1 MLTESSKND
10 GKENPFI
17 HVSLDYDHE
26 MDVNECLQLIEAP
39 VDPGSSK
46 DSGSEPQ
53 TPLPPLK
60 NLHGATPSSEP
71 ETKESS
77 NKNVSGP
84 VTVCNAKPVTALVPT
99 EVKTNDQESKINEL
113 TKLVQ
118 MLMDEKINSTQKTQE
133 PKSVSSQPKSSK
145 KCLHLLHVDLFG
157 LVSPMSINHENYT
170 LVIVDE
176 YSRYTWVYFLKK
188 KGHTAEMIMSF
199 MRMVENQ
206 NDIKV
211 KQIKTDN
218 GTEFRNSKLE
228 SFCDEKGISQNFS
241 SPYTPEQNGIVERNN
256 RTLIEAAR
264 TMLNRLV
271 LSKHF
276 WTEVVKIACYTQ
288 NRSIIVKRHD
298 KTPYEILRE
307 RISSISYF
315 HVFGCLVF
323 IHNHKDHLGKFDAK
337 ANDRYFQGYS
347 FNSKAFRVF
356 NTRRQ
361 KIEETYHVTFDES
374 IKAIRFTNTP
384 YQVNS
389 EFSYYII
396 PHGRSLTE
404 LTQQNHIPEVI
415 AQNEQVNPHTEDVEG
430 PPDPINIKGTQEQN
444 IHEEKTIIKPLK
456 RLQGTTLK
464 PRWSRDQHTELV
476 NIIGDPGEDM
486 LTRSMAA
493 KLIAA
498 SASECLFANFLSK
511 IEPKKVSEAL
521 KHPGWV
527 DAMQEELNQ
536 FYRNKVWTL
545 VPLLHGKIAIGSK
558 WVFRNMELLPKT
570 KQDWLH
576 KVVVRKKELAMMK
589 PLHHVFLNGKLKE
602 EVYVKQPPGFK
613 ISEFPEYV
621 CKLDKALYGLKQ
633 APKA

>member
-1 MLTESSKND
+1 
-10 GKENPFI
+10 
-17 HVSLDYDHE
+17 
-26 MDVNECLQLIEAP
+26 
-39 VDPGSSK
+39 
-46 DSGSEPQ
+46 
-53 TPLPPLK
+53 
-60 NLHGATPSSEP
+60 
-71 ETKESS
+71 
-77 NKNVSGP
+77 
-84 VTVCNAKPVTALVPT
+84 
-99 EVKTNDQESKINEL
+99 
-113 TKLVQ
+113 
-118 MLMDEKINSTQKTQE
+118 
-133 PKSVSSQPKSSK
+133 
-145 KCLHLLHVDLFG
+145 
-157 LVSPMSINHENYT
+157 MSINHENYT

-276 WTEVVKIACYTQ
+276 WTEV
-288 NRSIIVKRHD
+288 
-298 KTPYEILRE
+298 
-307 RISSISYF
+307 
-315 HVFGCLVF
+315 
-323 IHNHKDHLGKFDAK
+323 
-337 ANDRYFQGYS
+337 
-347 FNSKAFRVF
+347 
-356 NTRRQ
+356 
-361 KIEETYHVTFDES
+361 
-374 IKAIRFTNTP
+374 

-589 PLHHVFLNGKLKE
+589 PLHHPLWTETSTKGRDRNGRRNKGEESENSFFEGEGSSLFAKLKE
-602 EVYVKQPPGFK
+602 WEGDGVVDDNY
-613 ISEFPEYV
+613 E
-621 CKLDKALYGLKQ
+621 KA
-633 APKA
+633 PVFDDD